1 MASGVRVD
9 QNTSRRLASLA
20 ARANRRLRRAEA
32 RHERQQ
38 TIERASVT
46 ESNHAPSARPR
57 LTD

>member
-9 QNTSRRLASLA
+9 QNTSKRLASLA

-38 TIERASVT
+38 TIIRAL
-46 ESNHAPSARPR
+46 R
-57 LTD
+57 